1 MFTNMHWTDKV
12 VNHITTKIFF
22 FKPSQLLYILNYNL
36 IVGITM
42 NDKIIL
48 GLPKGSLNNVKR
60 GNTYQLFVDAGYEV
74 KGYEP
79 GDESY
84 EIDILND
91 EDIVAF
97 ITRPQSTP
105 VELNRGMVDIAI
117 VGEDWVKEESVL
129 RQTNTVKIGDL
140 DYGKTRL
147 IVAVP
152 KEAPYD
158 NLSDFFRANKD
169 RKTPILC
176 FTEYPNLT
184 RKFIM
189 ENEVYQELYG
199 DAVPFV
205 QVRGLTDGD
214 NEMVQVINSDGAT
227 EVYIAKGADFIV
239 DNTQTGSSLRKAG
252 LKEIE
257 TILHSSAGLY
267 ASEKCSEEKLAKAQ
281 MIYEQLLGAIT
292 AKKYFDVKF
301 NIANTKIEE
310 VSNYLID
317 NKLCADEPTITPGS
331 DFSQINVLIP
341 KAKFPEMVDAI
352 KGFEATSIIRNDL
365 KQLVE

>member
-1 MFTNMHWTDKV
+1 
-12 VNHITTKIFF
+12 
-22 FKPSQLLYILNYNL
+22 
-36 IVGITM
+36 M
-42 NDKIIL
+42 NEKIIL

-60 GNTYQLFVDAGYEV
+60 GNTHQLFVDAGYEV

-84 EIDILND
+84 EIEILND
-91 EDIVAF
+91 DNIVAF
-97 ITRPQSTP
+97 LTRPQSTP

-129 RQTNTVKIGDL
+129 RDNDITKIGDL

-152 KEAPYD
+152 NDSPY
-158 NLSDFFRANKD
+158 NSLSDFFKANKD

-184 RKFIM
+184 RKHIM
-189 ENEVYQELYG
+189 ENEVYQEIYG

-227 EVYIAKGADFIV
+227 EVYIAKGADLIV
-239 DNTQTGSSLRKAG
+239 DNTQTGSSLKKAG

-257 TILHSSAGLY
+257 TIIHSSAGLY
-267 ASEKCSEEKLAKAQ
+267 AGVNCTGEKLEKAK
-281 MIYEQLLGAIT
+281 MIYEQLLGAVT

-301 NIANTKIEE
+301 NISNNKIDD

-317 NKLCADEPTITPGS
+317 NKLVTGTEIEKMKNKGIAYTGTINS
-331 DFSQINVLIP
+331 DNIISV
-341 KAKFPEMVDAI
+341 AK
-352 KGFEATSIIRNDL
+352 N
-365 KQLVE
+365 

>member
-1 MFTNMHWTDKV
+1 
-12 VNHITTKIFF
+12 
-22 FKPSQLLYILNYNL
+22 
-36 IVGITM
+36 M
-42 NDKIIL
+42 NEKIIL

-84 EIDILND
+84 EINITND
-91 EDIVAF
+91 EDIIAF
-97 ITRPQSTP
+97 LTRPQSTP

-117 VGEDWVKEESVL
+117 VGEDWIKEESVL
-129 RQTNTVKIGDL
+129 RRTSTIEIGDL

-152 KEAPYD
+152 SDSSYE
-158 NLSDFFRANKD
+158 NLSDFFRKNKD

-184 RKFIM
+184 RKHIM
-189 ENEVYQELYG
+189 ENEVYQEIYG

-227 EVYIAKGADFIV
+227 EVYIAKGADLIV
-239 DNTQTGSSLRKAG
+239 DNTQTGSSLKKAG
-252 LKEIE
+252 LKELE

-267 ASEKCSEEKLAKAQ
+267 AGVSCTGEKLEKAK
-281 MIYEQLLGAIT
+281 MIYKQLLGAIT

-301 NIANTKIEE
+301 NIANDKIEE
-310 VSNYLID
+310 VSSYLID
-317 NKLCADEPTITPGS
+317 NELCADEPTITPGS

-341 KAKFPEMVDAI
+341 KSKFPEMVDAI
-352 KGFEATSIIRNDL
+352 KGFDATSIIRNDL
-365 KQLVE
+365 KQLIE

>member
-1 MFTNMHWTDKV
+1 MKE
-12 VNHITTKIFF
+12 
-22 FKPSQLLYILNYNL
+22 
-36 IVGITM
+36 
-42 NDKIIL
+42 KIIL

-60 GNTYQLFVDAGYEV
+60 GNTHQLFVDAGYEV
-74 KGYEP
+74 RGYEP

-84 EIDILND
+84 EIDIVND
-91 EDIVAF
+91 DDIIAF
-97 ITRPQSTP
+97 LTRPQSTP

-129 RQTNTVKIGDL
+129 RETNTVKIGDL
-140 DYGKTRL
+140 DYGQTRL

-152 KEAPYD
+152 NDSPYN
-158 NLSDFFRANKD
+158 NLSEFFEANRN

-184 RKFIM
+184 RKHIM
-189 ENEVYQELYG
+189 ENEVYQEIYG

-227 EVYIAKGADFIV
+227 EVYIAKGADLIV

-252 LKEIE
+252 LKELE

-267 ASEKCSEEKLAKAQ
+267 AGVSCTGEKMEKAQ
-281 MIYEQLLGAIT
+281 MIFKQLYGAIT
-292 AKKYFDVKF
+292 AKRYFDVKF
-301 NIANTKIEE
+301 NISNNKIEE

-341 KAKFPEMVDAI
+341 KAKFPEMIDAI
-352 KGFEATSIIRNDL
+352 KGFDASSIVRNDL
-365 KQLVE
+365 KQLVK